1 MAIPI
6 LKKKKKYREE
16 WGKREKEEK
25 GEKEGKEDNSIQR
38 EGQFPYFVSLFN
50 IGPYDRQKKS
60 EKGKNFN
67 KKSRLKIFLIC
78 YTTASMFMKCFF
90 SFKQPNSPQET
101 LPIFFFKILK
111 FSIYKSTDRF

>member
-1 MAIPI
+1 MGE
-6 LKKKKKYREE
+6 K
-16 WGKREKEEK
+16 GKRGK
-25 GEKEGKEDNSIQR
+25 GGKEGKEDNSIKR

-67 KKSRLKIFLIC
+67 KKSRLKIFLIG